1 MIASRP
7 LRVRCGIGLP
17 HCLQKAV
24 AKLLACGRSKRVT
37 DPSPRSQRTADAFT
51 ITSQEWAVPVAFRQ
65 REQWQ
70 LRKWSK
76 GPSTSNTTSPQMQLP
91 RYAAILTSL
100 INRRALVAALA
111 FPVTSASAPLRHAD
125 YIERCPLSG
134 VTRKTFAHTEF

>member
-17 HCLQKAV
+17 HCVQKAV
-24 AKLLACGRSKRVT
+24 AKLLACGRSNRVT

-70 LRKWSK
+70 FRKRSK

-91 RYAAILTSL
+91 RYAAILISL
-100 INRRALVAALA
+100 IDRSALVAALA
-111 FPVTSASAPLRHAD
+111 FPVTSASGTF
-125 YIERCPLSG
+125 ETCPPS
-134 VTRKTFAHTEF
+134 VTESAAGGKPEVINGGPN